1 MDLRLERDADLFGRA
16 LERLRDLLALLV
28 LDHLALGPS
37 ENARLRDQA
46 RNAHLNSEGEGSFTA
61 SCPYW
66 LGLGCFEIEKML
78 HAEMQLIPNE

>member
-37 ENARLRDQA
+37 ENVRLRDQA
-46 RNAHLNSEGEGSFTA
+46 RTAHLNSEGGRIS
-61 SCPYW
+61 YW
-66 LGLGCFEIEKML
+66 FDLLPIKSLLVKNVGRRNGDSVPSRLG
-78 HAEMQLIPNE
+78 

>member
-37 ENARLRDQA
+37 EDIMLRFQA
-46 RNAHLNSEGEGSFTA
+46 RTAPLNSEGGRISYWFDLLPHKEFT
-61 SCPYW
+61 S
-66 LGLGCFEIEKML
+66 
-78 HAEMQLIPNE
+78 